1 MQELPLG
8 SASPVLGVMRGD
20 VRGRLATTGAPS
32 YILQRPHSFVA
43 VQILRIYD
51 APLDD
56 VG

>member
-20 VRGRLATTGAPS
+20 VRGRLATTGALS

-43 VQILRIYD
+43 SKYCESTMH
-51 APLDD
+51 PSMT
-56 VG
+56 